1 GEASDQIERSLDGYR
16 DARDQSSE
24 RLFKGIYE
32 SPWLAAWVGL
42 DEKPSA
48 HRSRQSQSWEHQE
61 LQRLKREAAEAH
73 IAQGTPLDAWLRM
86 VIYTAREEHVIDE
99 RPFNLARR
107 MIEELAPQD
116 RPTLGEAKAAVKRQ
130 AFVVCLDEERA
141 IAALPKLL
149 PETAQRR
156 RALDAA
162 RRV

>member
-1 GEASDQIERSLDGYR
+1 VSDVNQRLYDTFCSPLVRSVANEPAARALRMLNPARAERWLFSDLNPWMHWVKSAADTVRASRRPASPENAFVKLEGEASDQIERSLDGYR

-73 IAQGTPLDAWLRM
+73 IAQGTPLDAW
-86 VIYTAREEHVIDE
+86 
-99 RPFNLARR
+99 
-107 MIEELAPQD
+107 
-116 RPTLGEAKAAVKRQ
+116 
-130 AFVVCLDEERA
+130 
-141 IAALPKLL
+141 
-149 PETAQRR
+149 
-156 RALDAA
+156 
-162 RRV
+162 